1 MEETLPMPLKFIDD
15 IASFDLMA
23 MPRNVTH
30 ILCLEGSLSFVLD
43 HTRYNLIRGDY
54 LILTTGLFATSFS
67 KSDDCQIIAMTFP
80 DNLLNNDTIKSNYGV
95 FGHLSL
101 LQNPVMKLSEHDF
114 ENCRY
119 DLVRLRQRMSE
130 PHLFKEELIIALLK
144 AHVLDLYDIHAR
156 ANVAVSIES
165 RPAQIMR
172 DFIALLLDK
181 EYMTHR
187 SVDYYAAKLCV
198 VPHYLSEIS
207 KQVSLQ
213 PASYWI
219 ERFTVRELT
228 SMLADT
234 SLSFDDITFRMN
246 FSSLSYFSRYVKKT
260 IGMTPS
266 EYRQSIKKVTPKIK
280 ISQPR

>member
-1 MEETLPMPLKFIDD
+1 MEYTCAIPLEFIDD
-15 IASFDLMA
+15 IVGYDFMSK
-23 MPRNVTH
+23 PRNVTH
-30 ILCLEGSLSFVLD
+30 ILCLKGSLSLVLD
-43 HTRYNLIRGDY
+43 HTRYNIIRSDY
-54 LILTTGLFATSFS
+54 LILTPGLFASSFS
-67 KSDDCQIIAMTFP
+67 MSEDCRLITMTFP
-80 DNLLNNDTIKSNYGV
+80 DNLLNNDAIKSNYGV

-156 ANVAVSIES
+156 ANVPVAIES
-165 RPAQIMR
+165 RPAQIMLS
-172 DFIALLLDK
+172 FIAMLLDK
-181 EYMTHR
+181 EYLTHR
-187 SVDYYAAKLCV
+187 TVDYYADKLCI
-198 VPHYLSEIS
+198 VPHYLTEIS

-219 ERFTVRELT
+219 ERFTVRELS

-234 SLSFDDITFRMN
+234 NLSFEEIVFRMN
-246 FSSLSYFSRYVKKT
+246 FSSISYFSRFVKKS
-260 IGMTPS
+260 IGLTPS
-266 EYRQSIKKVTPKIK
+266 EYRRSIRKNAPK
-280 ISQPR
+280 